1 MCLALV
7 RECITRELSNGI
19 TQTGTTQEEAEAKM
33 GGSVFTHF
41 LVLPSSSTPSLST
54 LFPSKFST
62 KPINKSV
69 PFTLLYN
76 QFPSTSPPRR
86 SSFSV
91 KKINAS
97 GVQQTG
103 SVPHGDNIDAMK
115 FRVLLQKF
123 QRKMPT
129 KFVSN
134 LFSKQSMTNEFTTK
148 DLEDGEKSLKWVSA
162 FLLGQTISVISPDVS
177 YATSSSRINEIYEVG
192 ELFDLSIQLIYLV
205 LLLSLLGTGSFF
217 VIRQVLVRRELD
229 LSAKELQEQ
238 VRSGDA
244 GATELFELGAVML
257 RRKFYPA
264 ATKFLL
270 QAIQKWDGDN
280 PDLAQVY
287 NALGVSY
294 VRDGKVD
301 KGIDQFVTAVKLQP
315 GYVTAWNNLGD
326 AYESKKD
333 YKSALKA
340 FEEVLLFD
348 PNNKVAR
355 PRRDS
360 LKELVEATKGVPIV
374 KSTEKK

>member
-1 MCLALV
+1 
-7 RECITRELSNGI
+7 
-19 TQTGTTQEEAEAKM
+19 M

-41 LVLPSSSTPSLST
+41 LVLPSSSSLSFST
-54 LFPSKFST
+54 LFPSKFPT
-62 KPINKSV
+62 KPINESV
-69 PFTLLYN
+69 PFTLICN
-76 QFPSTSPPRR
+76 QFPFKLTTSRPSQFSAPPRY
-86 SSFSV
+86 SCSV
-91 KKINAS
+91 KKIKAS
-97 GVQQTG
+97 GSQQTG
-103 SVPHGDNIDAMK
+103 SIRHGDNLDATK
-115 FRVLLQKF
+115 SRSLLEKF
-123 QRKMPT
+123 QRKMPMEFLST
-129 KFVSN
+129 
-134 LFSKQSMTNEFTTK
+134 LFNKQSMLSDFTTK
-148 DLEDGEKSLKWVSA
+148 DIVDGERSSKWVSA
-162 FLLGQTISVISPDVS
+162 FLFGQTISVISPDVS
-177 YATSSSRINEIYEVG
+177 YASSSARINEIYEVG

-205 LLLSLLGTGSFF
+205 LLLGLLGTGTFF

-270 QAIQKWDGDN
+270 QAIEKWDGDN

-301 KGIDQFVTAVKLQP
+301 KGIAQFETAVKLQP

-326 AYESKKD
+326 AFESKKD

-360 LKELVEATKGVPIV
+360 LKGLVDATKGVTVI

>member
-1 MCLALV
+1 MN
-7 RECITRELSNGI
+7 S
-19 TQTGTTQEEAEAKM
+19 
-33 GGSVFTHF
+33 
-41 LVLPSSSTPSLST
+41 
-54 LFPSKFST
+54 
-62 KPINKSV
+62 
-69 PFTLLYN
+69 
-76 QFPSTSPPRR
+76 R
-86 SSFSV
+86 S
-91 KKINAS
+91 
-97 GVQQTG
+97 
-103 SVPHGDNIDAMK
+103 
-115 FRVLLQKF
+115 LLQKF

-129 KFVSN
+129 VF
-134 LFSKQSMTNEFTTK
+134 LFNKQSMMSDFTTK
-148 DLEDGEKSLKWVSA
+148 DIDDRERSSKWVSA
-162 FLLGQTISVISPDVS
+162 FLFGQTISVISPDVS
-177 YATSSSRINEIYEVG
+177 CASSSARINEIYEVG

-205 LLLSLLGTGSFF
+205 LLLGLLGTGTFF

-270 QAIQKWDGDN
+270 QAIEKWDGDN

-301 KGIDQFVTAVKLQP
+301 KGIAQFETAVKLQP

-326 AYESKKD
+326 AFESKKD

-360 LKELVEATKGVPIV
+360 LKGLVDATKGVTVI

>member
-1 MCLALV
+1 
-7 RECITRELSNGI
+7 
-19 TQTGTTQEEAEAKM
+19 M
-33 GGSVFTHF
+33 GGSVFAHF
-41 LVLPSSSTPSLST
+41 LLLPSTSSPSLST
-54 LFPSKFST
+54 LFPSKL
-62 KPINKSV
+62 NDSV
-69 PFTLLYN
+69 PFTLFCN
-76 QFPSTSPPRR
+76 QFPSKVSTSSPSQFYPRPY
-86 SSFSV
+86 SCSV
-91 KKINAS
+91 KKVNAF
-97 GVQQTG
+97 GIQQKA
-103 SVPHGDNIDAMK
+103 SIRHGDNLDAVK
-115 FRVLLQKF
+115 SGILLQKF

-129 KFVSN
+129 EFLST
-134 LFSKQSMTNEFTTK
+134 LFNKQFTRFSVNDFTTK
-148 DLEDGEKSLKWVSA
+148 HLEDGARSSKWVSA
-162 FLLGQTISVISPDVS
+162 FLFGQTLSVISPDVS
-177 YATSSSRINEIYEVG
+177 YASSSMKINELYEVG

-205 LLLSLLGTGSFF
+205 LLLSLLGTGTFF

-264 ATKFLL
+264 ATKYLL
-270 QAIQKWDGDN
+270 QAIEKWDGDN

-301 KGIDQFVTAVKLQP
+301 KGIAQFETAVKLQP

-326 AYESKKD
+326 AYDSKKD

-360 LKELVEATKGVPIV
+360 LKGLVEAAKGVTV
-374 KSTEKK
+374 TKSTEKK